1 MLDSVSHFLQY
12 LATEK
17 SASPHTIRNYE
28 MDLKAFANFLEK
40 SGCRQWTKVETK
52 DFRSYLSSLHDSL
65 ARNSISRRMATIRSF
80 FSFLLKQKIISHDL
94 ASLVPI
100 PKEEKNLPV
109 TLSVSQVESLLTVIP
124 LELKDGVRDR
134 AILELLYSSG
144 LRVSELVSLD
154 ISDFSSGLDEGG
166 SFRILGKGS
175 KERLAVFGRAAGES
189 LAVYFERRGE
199 FKPKDE
205 ALFLN
210 RFGARLTARSVER
223 MVQAYALRAGLS
235 KEVTP
240 HTLRHSFASH
250 LLAAGADLRLIQEL
264 LGHSSLST
272 TQKYTHV
279 ELDSLR
285 AAFEKAHPLG
295 KR

>member
-1 MLDSVSHFLQY
+1 MLELVSQFLQH
-12 LATEK
+12 LAMER

-28 MDLKAFANFLEK
+28 MDLRDFADFLK
-40 SGCRQWTKVETK
+40 KQGRNSWTEIEIK
-52 DFRSYLSSLHDSL
+52 DFRSYLSSLHETL
-65 ARNSISRRMATIRSF
+65 ARNSISRRMAAVRSF
-80 FSFLLKQKIISHDL
+80 FSYLLKQKLIPHDL

-100 PKEEKNLPV
+100 PKEEKNLPL
-109 TLSVSQVESLLTVIP
+109 TLAVSQVAALLEAIP
-124 LELKDGVRDR
+124 LGHKEGLRDR
-134 AILELLYSSG
+134 AMVELLYSSG
-144 LRVSELVSLD
+144 LRVSELVSLEV
-154 ISDFSSGLDEGG
+154 SDFSGPLSEGG

-175 KERLAVFGRAAGES
+175 KERLAVYGRIAGES
-189 LAVYFERRGE
+189 LGAYIQRRGE
-199 FKPKDE
+199 FLPKDE

-210 RFGARLTARSVER
+210 RFGARLTTRSVER
-223 MVQAYALRAGLS
+223 IVQAHALVAGLS

-250 LLAAGADLRLIQEL
+250 LLAEGADLRLIQEL

-279 ELDSLR
+279 EMESLR

-295 KR
+295 RR